1 MKTITFTTQS
11 GQNVTILT
19 STVIGMRRMN
29 DETFGPRTAID
40 TSTGA
45 AYVVTESDE
54 EYVARV
60 EAWKLSL
67 RMPS

>member
-11 GQNVTILT
+11 GQRVTILT

-40 TSTGA
+40 TNTGA
-45 AYVVTESDE
+45 IYTITEADE
-54 EYVARV
+54 DYEARV
-60 EAWKLSL
+60 EAWEMSL
-67 RMPS
+67 RVSP